1 MHNEAECENMNWIY
15 LGQNRDRWVLWDVNL
30 NSMKYLEISSLIEEL
45 LAIQE
50 ELCSSELCMIIFK
63 PVKST

>member
-1 MHNEAECENMNWIY
+1 
-15 LGQNRDRWVLWDVNL
+15 
-30 NSMKYLEISSLIEEL
+30 L

-50 ELCSSELCMIIFK
+50 ELCSYELCMIIFK

>member
-1 MHNEAECENMNWIY
+1 
-15 LGQNRDRWVLWDVNL
+15 
-30 NSMKYLEISSLIEEL
+30 MKYLEISSLIEEL